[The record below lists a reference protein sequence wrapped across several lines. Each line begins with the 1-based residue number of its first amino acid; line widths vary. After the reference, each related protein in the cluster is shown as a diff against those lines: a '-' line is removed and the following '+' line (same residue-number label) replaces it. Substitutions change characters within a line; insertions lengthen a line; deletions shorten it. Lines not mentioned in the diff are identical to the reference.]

1 MERIENTEYDEAI
14 YYHFQDLIPAGERMS
29 RLRMES

>member
-1 MERIENTEYDEAI
+1 MKRIENIDYNEAI
-14 YYHFQDLIPAGERMS
+14 YYHFQDLIPESGRMS